1 MKGLKMY
8 NPYNC
13 KTCGFADPTHT
24 VCQLKRM
31 EITEDDFCS
40 KHSPEKYICDNCGD
54 QLKQPLIYV
63 SEDKTVKYLCPDCF
77 QRFSTCTF
85 CEHAKI
91 CYFSDDTS
99 GMPKI
104 ITKTVNMGNG
114 MMARTQ
120 VRNPDLIEIT
130 CKQKCPCYQ
139 EDECMREYTFCKN
152 HKFSSPF

>member
-1 MKGLKMY
+1 MY

-24 VCQLKRM
+24 LCQLRGTA
-31 EITEDDFCS
+31 ITENDFCS
-40 KHSPEKYICDNCGD
+40 KHAPERTVCDNCRN
-54 QLKQPLIYV
+54 LVRKPLIYIT
-63 SEDKTVKYLCPDCF
+63 EDKSVKYVCPDCF

-104 ITKTVNMGNG
+104 VTKTVNMGNG
-114 MMARTQ
+114 MVAQTQ
-120 VRNPDLIEIT
+120 IRNPDLIEIT
-130 CKQKCPCYQ
+130 CKQKCNCYQ
-139 EDECMREYTFCKN
+139 EGECMREYTFCKN